1 MKTYTQGLI
10 GMDVK
15 PRRNARVRK
24 NCFNPTYSH
33 WMLPAIITLIC
44 LIVMIGMK

>member
-15 PRRNARVRK
+15 PRRYSRVRK
-24 NCFNPTYSH
+24 NTFKSTYSH
-33 WMLPAIITLIC
+33 WLFPAIITLIC
-44 LIVMIGMK
+44 LIVVIGMK